1 MSALSATPLTPAGAA
16 STVPVAPAAP
26 AAHAAAAGAAGAQQP
41 PLAVIDAAIMQ
52 AIADNDE
59 ERRDGLMATR
69 AAVAIG
75 EILGAPQTH
84 AATPATVAL
93 SPTPGRTHTPARG
106 LAFFCCAHCHEAGTT
121 VCGALWRVSLKP
133 ERGDLY
139 YLHGRCL
146 DPYKVARGLRS
157 VEGRLPLTD
166 TRARLAGRARRFTP
180 TAPAARIADRSI
192 AP

>member
-1 MSALSATPLTPAGAA
+1 MSDLSATPLTPAY
-16 STVPVAPAAP
+16 
-26 AAHAAAAGAAGAQQP
+26 AAGAQQP

-52 AIADNDE
+52 AVAAGDSA
-59 ERRDGLMATR
+59 RRDALMATR

-75 EILGAPQTH
+75 EILGALTH
-84 AATPATVAL
+84 AAPPTDVAL
-93 SPTPGRTHTPARG
+93 SPTPGPGHTPARG

-133 ERGDLY
+133 GHGDLY
-139 YLHGRCL
+139 YLHGHCL
-146 DPYKVARGLRS
+146 DPYTVARGLRS

-166 TRARLAGRARRFTP
+166 TRARLAHRARRFTP

>member
-1 MSALSATPLTPAGAA
+1 MSDLSATPLTPAGGA
-16 STVPVAPAAP
+16 STVPAAP
-26 AAHAAAAGAAGAQQP
+26 AAHAYAAGAQQP
-41 PLAVIDAAIMQ
+41 SLAEIDAALMQ
-52 AIADNDE
+52 AVAAGDSA
-59 ERRDGLMATR
+59 RRDALMATR

-75 EILGAPQTH
+75 EILGALTD
-84 AATPATVAL
+84 AATPTDVAL
-93 SPTPGRTHTPARG
+93 SPTPGPGHTPARG
-106 LAFFCCAHCHEAGTT
+106 LAVFCCAHCHQPGTT

-133 ERGDLY
+133 GRGDLY
-139 YLHGRCL
+139 YLHGHCL

>member
-1 MSALSATPLTPAGAA
+1 MSALSATPLTPAGGA
-16 STVPVAPAAP
+16 STVPAAP
-26 AAHAAAAGAAGAQQP
+26 VAHADAAGAQQP
-41 PLAVIDAAIMQ
+41 ALAVIDAAIMQ
-52 AIADNDE
+52 AVAAGDIA
-59 ERRDGLMATR
+59 RRDALMARR
-69 AAVAIG
+69 AAIAIG

-93 SPTPGRTHTPARG
+93 SPTPGRTPARA

-121 VCGALWRVSLKP
+121 VYGALWRVSLKP
-133 ERGDLY
+133 GRGDLC
-139 YLHGRCL
+139 YLHGHCL

-157 VEGRLPLTD
+157 VEGRLPRAD
-166 TRARLAGRARRFTP
+166 TRPRLTHRTRRFTP

>member
-1 MSALSATPLTPAGAA
+1 MSDLSATPITPTAGAWA
-16 STVPVAPAAP
+16 YP
-26 AAHAAAAGAAGAQQP
+26 AHAQMP
-41 PLAVIDAAIMQ
+41 SLPTIDAAIMQ
-52 AIADNDE
+52 AVAAGDSA
-59 ERRDGLMATR
+59 RRDALMARR
-69 AAVAIG
+69 AAIAIA
-75 EILGAPQTH
+75 EILGALTD
-84 AATPATVAL
+84 AATPTTVAL
-93 SPTPGRTHTPARG
+93 SPTPGHTPARG

-133 ERGDLY
+133 GCGDLY
-139 YLHGRCL
+139 YLHGHCL

-157 VEGRLPLTD
+157 VEGRLPLAD